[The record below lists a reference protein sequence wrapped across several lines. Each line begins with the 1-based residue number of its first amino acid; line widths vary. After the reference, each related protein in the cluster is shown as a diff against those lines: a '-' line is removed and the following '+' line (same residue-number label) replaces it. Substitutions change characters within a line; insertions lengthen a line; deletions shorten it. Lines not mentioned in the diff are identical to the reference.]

1 MGYGTVVEQFF
12 RSDTPTLALVNLDVY
27 FEYCVYYIIEMVT
40 LLLMISV
47 DIAVLEDCDIFA
59 PQ

>member
-47 DIAVLEDCDIFA
+47 DIAVLED
-59 PQ
+59 